1 MGLFDFFRNKEKKPK
16 FSAKIETRVVEV
28 EMKQR
33 TPGEL
38 PLAYVGGYVSPSGGF
53 VNYARFRVV
62 GVNPETGRR
71 NTRRFE
77 ARNEEAARAAAVSD
91 GLADPLE
98 IVVEPMD
105 EPSER
110 QVAYALDL
118 EATLPEGA
126 CKEDVSAIIS
136 RITDEDED
144 APDPGLSLWAHESGV
159 RFSRFIGARALLGCM
174 MFQMAGVGK
183 ATLYAYAVYLQE
195 NGGRFSDPRKLPA
208 FPVLLRCAEQVAGDP
223 ALMKSLGDR
232 DSSDLFGP
240 NRGTKIYKATASI
253 LRDGGAIR

>member
-1 MGLFDFFRNKEKKPK
+1 MGLFDFFRRKEEKPK

-28 EMKQR
+28 EVKQR

-77 ARNEEAARAAAVSD
+77 ARNEDAARAAAVSD
-91 GLADPLE
+91 GLAEPLE
-98 IVVEPMD
+98 IEVEPMD

-159 RFSRFIGARALLGCM
+159 RFPGL
-174 MFQMAGVGK
+174 
-183 ATLYAYAVYLQE
+183 
-195 NGGRFSDPRKLPA
+195 
-208 FPVLLRCAEQVAGDP
+208 
-223 ALMKSLGDR
+223 
-232 DSSDLFGP
+232 
-240 NRGTKIYKATASI
+240 
-253 LRDGGAIR
+253 